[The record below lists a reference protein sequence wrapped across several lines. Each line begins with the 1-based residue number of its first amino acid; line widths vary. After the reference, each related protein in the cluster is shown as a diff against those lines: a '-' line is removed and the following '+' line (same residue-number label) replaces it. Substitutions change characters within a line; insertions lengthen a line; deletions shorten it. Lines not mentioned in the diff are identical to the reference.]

1 MRNIQD
7 FHIETIYPESQK
19 NSRDFGIEN
28 QAKSPGNTSA
38 DIPLKNAIS
47 NIFI

>member
-19 NSRDFGIEN
+19 ISLDLGIEN
-28 QAKSPGNTSA
+28 QVKSPGNTGT

-47 NIFI
+47 NIII